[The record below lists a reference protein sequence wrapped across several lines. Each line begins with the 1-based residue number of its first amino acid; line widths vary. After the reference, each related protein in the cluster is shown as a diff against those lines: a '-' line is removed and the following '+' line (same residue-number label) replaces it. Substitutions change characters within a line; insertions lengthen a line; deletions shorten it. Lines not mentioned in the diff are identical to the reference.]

1 MTAYARRSLLSPPVI
16 RCFEFTRLQNQSI
29 ALAYQALIPVIS
41 RHREERPR
49 SRYMENDQATTTTQ
63 GLRSKARGA

>member
-1 MTAYARRSLLSPPVI
+1 MTTYARRSLLSPPVI
-16 RCFEFTRLQNQSI
+16 RRFEFTRLQNQSI

-49 SRYMENDQATTTTQ
+49 SRYMENEQATATTRE
-63 GLRSKARGA
+63 LRSKARGA